1 MAESNTKII
10 YEKDEDILF
19 LSKGK
24 VARVSIEIGDFIIDV
39 DMNGYVSA
47 IEILNAS
54 ENLQLDSESLN
65 EINEAH
71 MSAIYKPNY
80 LYIMLVLYFKEKEKD
95 VAIPLTVDLGH
106 KQIEREKIIFAR

>member
-1 MAESNTKII
+1 MAKSNTKII
-10 YEKDEDILF
+10 YEKNEDILL

-24 VARVSIEIGDFIIDV
+24 AAKASIEIGDFIIDV
-39 DMNGYVSA
+39 DMRGYISA

-54 ENLQLDSESLN
+54 ENLQINSENLK

-80 LYIMLVLYFKEKEKD
+80 LYIMLVLHFKEKEKD
-95 VAIPLTVDLGH
+95 VVIPLTVDLGH
-106 KQIEREKIIFAR
+106 KQIEKEKTVFAR